1 MDAEITD
8 PAVLRFLYGWP
19 TGEDFLD
26 AVEGTG
32 SESQGSD
39 GIQLTPRKPVWM
51 AKSSAVTIPLVPP
64 NPPRNKIK
72 VKVQRRGHP
81 GPTIKEI
88 SAEEAAEFEA
98 RAQAKK
104 SVHFAPNP
112 PASTHR
118 SKRRRVD
125 AGGILRPASES
136 VPALTHQNSG
146 PNVFTM
152 SDIQ

>member
-1 MDAEITD
+1 MDEEITD
-8 PAVLRFLYGWP
+8 PAVLQFLYGWP
-19 TGEDFLD
+19 TGEDFMD
-26 AVEGTG
+26 AVEGNVP
-32 SESQGSD
+32 QD
-39 GIQLTPRKPVWM
+39 GIRLTPRKPVWL

-72 VKVQRRGHP
+72 VKVQRRDSGPGP

-98 RAQAKK
+98 RKK
-104 SVHFAPNP
+104 SVHFAPT
-112 PASTHR
+112 ASAPVSGHK

-125 AGGILRPASES
+125 AGGILRPVSAPA
-136 VPALTHQNSG
+136 PALTHQNSG